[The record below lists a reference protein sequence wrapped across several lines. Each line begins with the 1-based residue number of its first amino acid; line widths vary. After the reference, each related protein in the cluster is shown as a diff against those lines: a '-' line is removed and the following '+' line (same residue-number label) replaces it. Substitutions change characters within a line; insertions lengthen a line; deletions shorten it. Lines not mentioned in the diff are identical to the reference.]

1 MRRGG
6 ATGGFR
12 RRLRVAS
19 AHLHHLSP
27 AGMAGHVLVNGATSS
42 DPSGVGEIRRN
53 LVEADLVDCMVAMP
67 GHVFYATRIPICP

>member
-1 MRRGG
+1 
-6 ATGGFR
+6 
-12 RRLRVAS
+12 
-19 AHLHHLSP
+19 
-27 AGMAGHVLVNGATSS
+27 MAGHVLVNGATSS